1 MARRKM
7 TGLMVNGSVRTAG
20 VTFYTKQGK
29 TIIRTSRSMQPKRRT
44 RAQFDVRMRTKHTIA
59 LWQMMKMSD
68 VTRFHGG
75 NSAYARFASLAFRL
89 PVVYIP
95 CRGPLDGASL
105 LMPDLPV
112 SDGTL
117 PSLKQQLG
125 EYNGT
130 AALLTNLKPRD
141 LQHDEELWLYT
152 AEQRIEGR
160 TPRVRFKVRVVPQN
174 EFTIVEGCLALVAE
188 SFADEQKGWA
198 LVRVYRDRCSS
209 QTMVTRCTYYQQ
221 FTTEE
226 ALQEAA
232 KSYGGL
238 TE

>member
-29 TIIRTSRSMQPKRRT
+29 TIIRTSHSMQPKRRT
-44 RAQFDVRMRTKHTIA
+44 RAQFDVRMRTKHTVA
-59 LWQMMKMSD
+59 LWQMMKMAD
-68 VTRFHGG
+68 ATRFHGG
-75 NSAYARFASLAFRL
+75 NSAYACFASLAFRL

-105 LMPDLPV
+105 LLPEMPV
-112 SDGTL
+112 SNGTL
-117 PSLKQQLG
+117 PPVKQWLG
-125 EYNGT
+125 EYQEL
-130 AALLTNLKPRD
+130 AALLTNLKQD
-141 LQHDEELWLYT
+141 SLQQGERLLLYT
-152 AEQRIEGR
+152 LHQKIEGKC
-160 TPRVRFKVRVVPQN
+160 PRVRIKVREVPLK
-174 EFTIVEGCLALVAE
+174 EMTEVDGTLALVDKI
-188 SFADEQKGWA
+188 FADTMTGWA
-198 LVRVYRDRCSS
+198 LVRVYRERCST
-209 QTMVTRCTYYQQ
+209 QTIVTRCTYYQQ

-238 TE
+238 TK